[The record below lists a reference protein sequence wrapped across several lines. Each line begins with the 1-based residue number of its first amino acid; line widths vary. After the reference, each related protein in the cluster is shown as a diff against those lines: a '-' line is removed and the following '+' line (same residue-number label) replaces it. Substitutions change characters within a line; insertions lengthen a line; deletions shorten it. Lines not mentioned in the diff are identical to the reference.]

1 MSSETAGPGQ
11 VSETGSNAAQS
22 FVRYRVIGLGFLAVV
37 ICYMDR
43 TNMSV
48 TIIPM
53 AEQFGWNETTK
64 GFVLS
69 SFFFGYTGT
78 QILGGW
84 LADRFGGKRVLGAG
98 VLLWSLFTVL
108 TVPAAYSGIVVLIA
122 ARVAMGLG
130 EGVTFPSVYSLFGR
144 WTPPEEKSRAISLA
158 LSGTSFGSVAALLLT
173 PPLIVAYGWEA
184 AFYVFGLFGVVWWVA
199 WHFLTSSSP
208 EEHSGVS
215 PGELALIRAG
225 AEPETENLKVPIR
238 AMLSHPAVWAIIIAY
253 FCFNWSAFVMSAWLP
268 TYVYEAL
275 GVDLAA
281 VGLFAVA
288 PAILGVIGMNAGGWT
303 ADWMLKRGYSVIAVR
318 KTMNSVGFGI
328 NAAVLFAIG
337 FVTSTPLAI
346 AVFSIGAF
354 FGGMAMAGCATNP
367 LDIAPRYAGTLLG
380 ISNTIATIPG
390 IVGVALSGAI
400 LDATGS
406 WTLVFGIAGAF
417 SVIGLIAFAALASGE
432 VIFD

>member
-1 MSSETAGPGQ
+1 
-11 VSETGSNAAQS
+11 
-22 FVRYRVIGLGFLAVV
+22 
-37 ICYMDR
+37 
-43 TNMSV
+43 
-48 TIIPM
+48 
-53 AEQFGWNETTK
+53 
-64 GFVLS
+64 
-69 SFFFGYTGT
+69 
-78 QILGGW
+78 
-84 LADRFGGKRVLGAG
+84 
-98 VLLWSLFTVL
+98 
-108 TVPAAYSGIVVLIA
+108 
-122 ARVAMGLG
+122 
-130 EGVTFPSVYSLFGR
+130 
-144 WTPPEEKSRAISLA
+144 
-158 LSGTSFGSVAALLLT
+158 
-173 PPLIVAYGWEA
+173 
-184 AFYVFGLFGVVWWVA
+184 
-199 WHFLTSSSP
+199 
-208 EEHSGVS
+208 
-215 PGELALIRAG
+215 
-225 AEPETENLKVPIR
+225 
-238 AMLSHPAVWAIIIAY
+238 
-253 FCFNWSAFVMSAWLP
+253 
-268 TYVYEAL
+268 
-275 GVDLAA
+275 VDLAA